1 MAVDD
6 GHTSHDPLHRTG
18 PITRDDIE
26 AGLRSVVG
34 EAEQKAEATAK
45 RMAPVAIGGVLLVL
59 FLVYR
64 IGKRVGTTKSTV
76 VEIRRI

>member
-1 MAVDD
+1 MAPRNTT
-6 GHTSHDPLHRTG
+6 HE

-26 AGLRSVVG
+26 AGLRGIVG
-34 EAEQKAEATAK
+34 EVEKKAESTAK
-45 RMAPVAIGGVLLVL
+45 KLAPVAIGAGLVVL

>member
-1 MAVDD
+1 MAETDKTTTAAD
-6 GHTSHDPLHRTG
+6 T

-34 EAEQKAEATAK
+34 EAEQKAESTAK
-45 RMAPVAIGGVLLVL
+45 KLIPVAVGGALLVL
-59 FLVYR
+59 FVAYR
-64 IGKRVGTTKSTV
+64 IGRRVGTTKSTV

>member
-1 MAVDD
+1 M
-6 GHTSHDPLHRTG
+6 TEETP

-26 AGLRSVVG
+26 QGFRDLSDEISGQAQ
-34 EAEQKAEATAK
+34 AA
-45 RMAPVAIGGVLLVL
+45 APKLIPAAIGAGLLVL
-59 FLVYR
+59 FIAYR

>member
-1 MAVDD
+1 MAPDK
-6 GHTSHDPLHRTG
+6 SADPT

-34 EAEQKAEATAK
+34 DAEQKAEATAK
-45 RMAPVAIGGVLLVL
+45 KMLPVAIGGVLLVL
-59 FLVYR
+59 FIAYR

>member
-1 MAVDD
+1 MAADE
-6 GHTSHDPLHRTG
+6 TP
-18 PITRDDIE
+18 PISRDDIE

-34 EAEQKAEATAK
+34 DMEEKAEATAK
-45 RMAPVAIGGVLLVL
+45 KLMPVAIGAGLLIL
-59 FLVYR
+59 FIAYR

>member
-1 MAVDD
+1 MAPQK
-6 GHTSHDPLHRTG
+6 TADPT

-26 AGLRSVVG
+26 AGLRNVVG
-34 EAEQKAEATAK
+34 EAEQKAQSTAK
-45 RMAPVAIGGVLLVL
+45 KLLPVAIGGALVVL
-59 FLVYR
+59 FVAYR

>member
-6 GHTSHDPLHRTG
+6 TTDTSA

-45 RMAPVAIGGVLLVL
+45 QMLPVAIGGVLLVL
-59 FLVYR
+59 FVVYR

>member
-1 MAVDD
+1 MAPDK
-6 GHTSHDPLHRTG
+6 SADPT

-26 AGLRSVVG
+26 TGLRSVVG

-45 RMAPVAIGGVLLVL
+45 KMLPIAIGGVLVVL
-59 FLVYR
+59 FVAYR